1 MTSGGNLQERRSL
14 KYIRLAAYLAKQ
26 PPEIELV
33 TMTFP
38 ELEDILG
45 ETLPDT
51 ARFPSWWRNDP
62 RKMHSRA
69 WLTAGWE
76 VKGIVEQDER
86 VVFVRLP
93 ERDI

>member
-1 MTSGGNLQERRSL
+1 MTSGGRLQERRSL

-26 PPEIELV
+26 PSDV
-33 TMTFP
+33 TRLSMSFP
-38 ELEDILG
+38 EFEAILG
-45 ETLPDT
+45 ETLPEN

-76 VKGIVEQDER
+76 TEGMVGEGER
-86 VVFVRLP
+86 VDFVRRSD
-93 ERDI
+93 EDI

>member
-1 MTSGGNLQERRSL
+1 MTSEGTVHERRSL

-26 PPEIELV
+26 PQEIELV
-33 TMTFP
+33 TMTIP

-76 VKGIVEQDER
+76 VKGIVGGDER
-86 VVFVRLP
+86 VVFVRRP
-93 ERDI
+93 EVDI